1 MNYEIIL
8 GIIVF
13 LFGTVFG
20 SFYNVVIYRLPAE
33 MSISKGRSMCFTCKH
48 PLGPLDLVPLLSYI
62 FLGGKCRYCKTKFS
76 PRYFFVELLTG
87 LLFLLAYYKYSISIE
102 LILMCIFFS
111 MLVIVGFI
119 DWDTF
124 YIYDDVLKIFAVL
137 LGIVLVI
144 DKKTDVMPNILGAL
158 IGAAIYAAIYFLSKI
173 IFKQE
178 AFGQGDIYLNA
189 VIGLVIGS
197 PYIAITSIFSFFVGL
212 FFIIIFKL
220 LGRKFEMRQEIPF
233 GPYMC
238 ISAVIISTFG
248 SDMVRFYVDNFLYL

>member
-1 MNYEIIL
+1 MNYEIII

-33 MSISKGRSMCFTCKH
+33 MPISKGRSMCFSCKH
-48 PLGPLDLVPLLSYI
+48 TLGALDLVPLFSYI

-87 LLFLLAYYKYSISIE
+87 LLFLLAYYKYSISLE
-102 LILMCIFFS
+102 FLLMCIFFS

-124 YIYDDVLKIFAVL
+124 YIYDDVLKIFGVL
-137 LGIVLVI
+137 LAIVLVI
-144 DKKTDVMPNILGAL
+144 SKKTDVVPNILGAV

-173 IFKQE
+173 VFKQE

-212 FFIIIFKL
+212 FFIIIFRI
-220 LGRKFEMRQEIPF
+220 LGRKFEALF
-233 GPYMC
+233 
-238 ISAVIISTFG
+238 
-248 SDMVRFYVDNFLYL
+248 

>member
-33 MSISKGRSMCFTCKH
+33 MPISKGRSMCFTCKH

-173 IFKQE
+173 IFKQ
-178 AFGQGDIYLNA
+178 
-189 VIGLVIGS
+189 
-197 PYIAITSIFSFFVGL
+197 
-212 FFIIIFKL
+212 
-220 LGRKFEMRQEIPF
+220 
-233 GPYMC
+233 
-238 ISAVIISTFG
+238 
-248 SDMVRFYVDNFLYL
+248 